1 MKLELRS
8 IDRHYATFICRE
20 SDYDSPE
27 LWCCAALVSHA
38 VGEGHIC
45 LNLEEIAGRELLLLD
60 KVYQLPPLPQLITLL
75 KSAAAV
81 GAPGDFRPLLL
92 DRAARLY
99 LHRYWN
105 YESELV
111 RGVREKAG
119 SAQSVDQE
127 ILRGGL
133 ARLFPASDR
142 ECDWQAVAAMA
153 ALFKRFCIISGG
165 PGTGKTSTV
174 VKILALLLEQQQE
187 TPQRIAMA
195 APTGKAAA
203 RLKESI
209 SRMKNSLDSPAAI
222 REQIPTAVTTIHR
235 LLGSIH
241 GSVRFRFSA
250 DNPLPHDVVIIDEA
264 SMVDLPLMAKLV
276 QALKPEARLILL
288 GDRDQLASVEAGAVL
303 GDLCGNGREVP
314 FSPRFSQL
322 VTGMTGAQLPTAGT
336 TPAASL
342 LTDTLV
348 VLKKNYRFRSAS
360 GLATLAETI
369 NGGRA
374 SQALQ
379 LLQEEDSPQIAWHD
393 IPEAANLKKALAPR
407 IVEGYRHYLAAATPR
422 EALEKFDQFRV
433 LCAVRQGPYGVEAL
447 NLLVERILAEQGVI
461 DPRQRWYT
469 GRPVMI
475 TANDDSCKLFNGDVG
490 IVFPDPEADQAPKV
504 YFPLADGGVRKVS
517 PLRLPP
523 HETVYAMTIH
533 KSQGS
538 EFNTVLMLLPN
549 RDTPL
554 LSRELLYTG
563 ITRAVSG
570 CTVWGNSEVFTA
582 AVKRKVVRRS
592 GLSEALWG
600 ER

>member
-8 IDRHYATFICRE
+8 IDRHYAAFICRE
-20 SDYDSPE
+20 SECDSPE

-45 LNLEEIAGRELLLLD
+45 LNLEEIAGRELLLAD
-60 KVYQLPPLPQLITLL
+60 ETYQLPPLPQLITQL

-81 GAPGDFRPLLL
+81 GKPGDFCPLLI
-92 DRAARLY
+92 DPTGRLY
-99 LHRYWN
+99 LHRYWS

-111 RGVREKAG
+111 RGVREKTGLAL
-119 SAQSVDQE
+119 AVDQE

-133 ARLFPASDR
+133 ERLFPGGDR

-153 ALFKRFCIISGG
+153 ALRKRFCIISGG

-174 VKILALLLEQQQE
+174 VKILALLLEQQPQE
-187 TPQRIAMA
+187 PQRIAMA

-203 RLKESI
+203 RLKDSI

-222 REQIPTAVTTIHR
+222 REQIPTTVTTIHR

-250 DNPLPHDVVIIDEA
+250 GNPLPHDVVIIDEA

-303 GDLCGNGREVP
+303 GDLCGNGREES
-314 FSPRFSQL
+314 FSAGFSQL
-322 VTGMTGAQLPTAGT
+322 VTSMTGAQLPTTGST
-336 TPAASL
+336 TSASL

-360 GLATLAETI
+360 GLATLAEAI

-379 LLQEEDSPQIAWHD
+379 LLKGEDSPQIAWHD
-393 IPEAANLKKALAPR
+393 IPEPANLKKALAPR
-407 IVEGYRHYLAAATPR
+407 ILEGYRHYLAAATPR
-422 EALEKFDQFRV
+422 EALEKFDLFRV

-469 GRPVMI
+469 GRPIMI
-475 TANDDSCKLFNGDVG
+475 TANDDSSKLFNGDVG

-517 PLRLPP
+517 PLRLPS
-523 HETVYAMTIH
+523 HETVYAMTVH

-570 CTVWGNSEVFTA
+570 CMVWGNEEVFTA
-582 AVKRKVVRRS
+582 AVRRKVVRRS

-600 ER
+600 EQ